1 VTLSGF
7 RTPATL
13 AGLAVGLTGLV
24 IDYWQIVPAMSA
36 EGGAIG
42 AFITF
47 WSYFTHLTNLM
58 IVLIYLANLTGARWL
73 GWAGHPRTEAL
84 MAGYIALVMAFYH
97 FLLAPYFTF
106 EGWLLVATILLH
118 YVAPTLYLVWWLLF
132 ARHGGLRFAD
142 IPLMLAPGLIYV
154 GVILARGALT
164 GIYPYDILDAAKNG
178 YGGVAIGVAIIAAA
192 VALFSVV
199 VVLAD
204 RWMAA
209 RQR

>member
-1 VTLSGF
+1 MTLDGLK
-7 RTPATL
+7 TPVTL
-13 AGLAVGLTGLV
+13 AGLLVGLAGLV
-24 IDYWQIVPAMSA
+24 IDFWQIVPATSA
-36 EGGAIG
+36 ESGTIG
-42 AFITF
+42 AFIGF

-58 IVLIYLANLTGARWL
+58 IVLIYFANLTGARWL
-73 GWAGHPRTEAL
+73 GWARHPRTEAL

-97 FLLAPYFTF
+97 FLLAPYFSF

-118 YVAPTLYLVWWLLF
+118 YAAPTLYLVWWLVF

-154 GVILARGALT
+154 AVILARGALT

-192 VALFSVV
+192 VALFSAVA
-199 VVLAD
+199 VLAD
-204 RWMAA
+204 RWIAA

>member
-1 VTLSGF
+1 MTLDRL

-13 AGLAVGLTGLV
+13 LGLIIGLAGLI
-24 IDYWQIVPAMSA
+24 IDFWQFMPGMTA
-36 EGGAIG
+36 ESGSIG
-42 AFITF
+42 AFIGF

-58 IVLIYLANLTGARWL
+58 IVLIYLANLMGARWL
-73 GWAGHPRTEAL
+73 GWARHPRTEAL
-84 MAGYIALVMAFYH
+84 MAGYIALVMVFYH

-118 YVAPTLYLVWWLLF
+118 YVAPTLYLIWWLVF

-142 IPLMLAPGLIYV
+142 IPSMLAPGLIYV
-154 GVILARGALT
+154 AVILARGALT
-164 GIYPYDILDAAKNG
+164 GIYPYDILDVAKNG

-192 VALFSVV
+192 VALFSVLA
-199 VVLAD
+199 VLVD
-204 RWMAA
+204 RWLAA

>member
-1 VTLSGF
+1 MILPGL
-7 RTPATL
+7 RIPATL
-13 AGLAVGLTGLV
+13 AGLAVGIAGLV
-24 IDYWQIVPAMSA
+24 IDFWQFMPGMSA
-36 EGGAIG
+36 ESGTIG
-42 AFITF
+42 ALIAF

-58 IVLIYLANLTGARWL
+58 IVLIYLANLTGARRL
-73 GWAGHPRTEAL
+73 GWARHPRTEAL
-84 MAGYIALVMAFYH
+84 MAGYIALVMVFYH

-118 YVAPTLYLVWWLLF
+118 YVAPTLYLLWWLLF

-154 GVILARGALT
+154 ALILARGALT

-178 YGGVAIGVAIIAAA
+178 YDGVAIGVGIISAA
-192 VALFSVV
+192 VAAFSALA
-199 VVLAD
+199 VLID
-204 RWMAA
+204 RWLAA

>member
-1 VTLSGF
+1 MTLETLRTPVTLLG
-7 RTPATL
+7 L
-13 AGLAVGLTGLV
+13 VVGLAALI
-24 IDYWQIVPAMSA
+24 IDFWQFMPGMTS
-36 EGGAIG
+36 ESGTIG
-42 AFITF
+42 AFIGF

-58 IVLIYLANLTGARWL
+58 IVLIYFANLTGANWL
-73 GWAGHPRTEAL
+73 GWARHKRTEAL
-84 MAGYIALVMAFYH
+84 MAGYIALVMVFYH

-118 YVAPTLYLVWWLLF
+118 YVAPTIYLVWWLVF

-154 GVILARGALT
+154 AVILARGALT

-178 YGGVAIGVAIIAAA
+178 YGGVAVGVAIIAVA
-192 VALFSVV
+192 VAAFSSVA
-199 VVLAD
+199 VLAD
-204 RWMAA
+204 RWIAA

>member
-1 VTLSGF
+1 MTLDRL

-13 AGLAVGLTGLV
+13 LGLV
-24 IDYWQIVPAMSA
+24 IGLAGLGIDFWQIVPATSA
-36 EGGAIG
+36 KSGAVVALIG
-42 AFITF
+42 F

-58 IVLIYLANLTGARWL
+58 IVLIYLAKLTGARWL
-73 GWAGHPRTEAL
+73 GWARHKRTEAL
-84 MAGYIALVMAFYH
+84 MAGYIALVMVFYH

-118 YVAPTLYLVWWLLF
+118 YVAPTFYLVWWLLF

-142 IPLMLAPGLIYV
+142 IPLMLAPGLVYV
-154 GVILARGALT
+154 AIILARGALT

-178 YGGVAIGVAIIAAA
+178 YGGVAVGVGIIAAA
-192 VALFSVV
+192 VAAFSALA
-199 VVLAD
+199 VLVD
-204 RWMAA
+204 RWLAA

>member
-1 VTLSGF
+1 VTLGPL
-7 RTPATL
+7 RIPATL
-13 AGLAVGLTGLV
+13 VGLLVGLAGLG
-24 IDYWQIVPAMSA
+24 IDFWQFMPGMSA
-36 EGGAIG
+36 ASGTIG
-42 AFITF
+42 AFIGF

-58 IVLIYLANLTGARWL
+58 IVLIYLANLTGVRWL

-84 MAGYIALVMAFYH
+84 MACYIALVMVFYH

-118 YVAPTLYLVWWLLF
+118 YVAPTFYLVWWLLF

-154 GVILARGALT
+154 AVILARGALT
-164 GIYPYDILDAAKNG
+164 GIYPYDILDATKNG
-178 YGGVAIGVAIIAAA
+178 YGSVAIGVGIIAAA
-192 VALFSVV
+192 VALFSALA
-199 VVLAD
+199 VLVD
-204 RWMAA
+204 RWMPA

>member
-1 VTLSGF
+1 VTLDRL
-7 RTPATL
+7 RTLATLLGLVIGL
-13 AGLAVGLTGLV
+13 AGLG
-24 IDYWQIVPAMSA
+24 IDFWQIVPATSA
-36 EGGAIG
+36 KSGAVVALIG
-42 AFITF
+42 F

-73 GWAGHPRTEAL
+73 GWARHKRTEAL
-84 MAGYIALVMAFYH
+84 MAGYIALVMVFYH

-118 YVAPTLYLVWWLLF
+118 YVAPTFYLVWWLLF

-154 GVILARGALT
+154 AIILARGALT

-178 YGGVAIGVAIIAAA
+178 YGGVAVGVGIIAAA
-192 VALFSVV
+192 VAAFSALA
-199 VVLAD
+199 VLVD
-204 RWMAA
+204 RWLAA